1 VVLREMHQPGS
12 ARCHVQAHS
21 NQFWVSDRE
30 GWATHRRIVGNVW
43 GAGWQLEK
51 AMFAV
56 TADGE
61 DKRVPKYSAY
71 SVMLDVL
78 RVCVELVEGS
88 SSGSGGC
95 GGSSSGS
102 SSSGAAVAAAA
113 AMAAAAAA
121 AVVAAA
127 GAAVEWT

>member
-1 VVLREMHQPGS
+1 MHQPGS

-21 NQFWVSDRE
+21 NQVWVSERE
-30 GWATHRRIVGNVW
+30 GLPTHRRIVGNVW

-56 TADGE
+56 TVDGE

-71 SVMLDVL
+71 SVTLDVL
-78 RVCVELVEGS
+78 RVCVELVEG
-88 SSGSGGC
+88 GSGGC

-102 SSSGAAVAAAA
+102 SSSGAAVEAAA